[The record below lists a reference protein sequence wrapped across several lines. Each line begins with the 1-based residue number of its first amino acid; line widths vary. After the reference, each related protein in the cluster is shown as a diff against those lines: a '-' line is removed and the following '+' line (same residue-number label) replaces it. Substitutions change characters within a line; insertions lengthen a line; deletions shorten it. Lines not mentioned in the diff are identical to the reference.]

1 MYNYKNRKIFQLEA
15 TTVEDSIDVAFIKV
29 SNIYNKGNEDLLV
42 SYDVPFA
49 EAGNEYEIIPAGINL
64 AFGANEAV
72 NCNTLYFKTLSGSTN
87 FQFAG
92 FKDGFSV

>member
-1 MYNYKNRKIFQLEA
+1 MYNYKNRKVFQLEA
-15 TTVEDSIDVAFIKV
+15 TTVEDSIDVAFVKV

-49 EAGNEYEIIPAGINL
+49 ETGNEYEIIPAGINL

-72 NCNTLYFKTLSGSTN
+72 SCNTLYFKTLSGSTN
-87 FQFAG
+87 FQLAG

>member
-1 MYNYKNRKIFQLEA
+1 M
-15 TTVEDSIDVAFIKV
+15 
-29 SNIYNKGNEDLLV
+29 
-42 SYDVPFA
+42 PFA

-64 AFGANEAV
+64 RFEANEAV